1 MAGKY
6 LDWMPIRLYAA
17 HGFAAAIAYAGVPL
31 AMMTW
36 AIISLRKLLLSA
48 NGIGAPIQPE
58 SQRISLKT
66 P

>member
-6 LDWMPIRLYAA
+6 RLYAVRLYAA
-17 HGFAAAIAYAGVPL
+17 LFAAAIPYAGVPL